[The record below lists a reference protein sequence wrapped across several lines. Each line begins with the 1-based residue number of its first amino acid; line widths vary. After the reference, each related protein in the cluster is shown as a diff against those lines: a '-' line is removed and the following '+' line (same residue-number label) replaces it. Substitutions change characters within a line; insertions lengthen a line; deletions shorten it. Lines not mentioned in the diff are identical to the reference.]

1 MEKLSASAVEGKSQA
16 GSGGGDEGRGGGIR
30 SGEEPEIRRRLRGGG
45 LTSGDG
51 MVCLLKDEAGKLS
64 REFYAKGNAISGR
77 GRDAG
82 G

>member
-1 MEKLSASAVEGKSQA
+1 
-16 GSGGGDEGRGGGIR
+16 
-30 SGEEPEIRRRLRGGG
+30 
-45 LTSGDG
+45 